1 MNTKIEGRPAFSY
14 ITVELNP
21 GESIMAE
28 SDAMSTMAAEIDMKA
43 LLNGGFFT
51 GLVKKYLGNESLFVN
66 KFTNNTQSPKTL
78 TLVQPTPG
86 DIMSKELGA
95 GEIYYLQSGAYI
107 ASDPSIN
114 ISVSWAGF
122 GSWIGGEGLFRLKA
136 TGPRKLFFGAYGGL
150 LEKEVDGDFLVDT
163 GHLVS
168 YEPSLTISAQ
178 LAGGIISSLTS
189 GEGIVMRLT
198 GRGKIVIQTR
208 NVGSLTTWIN
218 RYL

>member
-14 ITVELNP
+14 IKVELNP

-28 SDAMSTMAAEIDMKA
+28 SDAMATMAAEIDMKA
-43 LLNGGFFT
+43 MLNGGFFT

-66 KFTNNTQSPKTL
+66 KFTNNTQTPKSM

-86 DIMSKELGA
+86 DIMSKELVQ

-136 TGPRKLFFGAYGGL
+136 TGPGKLFFGAYGGL
-150 LEKEVDGDFLVDT
+150 LEKEVDGDFIVDT

-189 GEGIVMRLT
+189 GEGIVMRLN